1 MTDLVI
7 DTSVAI
13 KWVVQEPE
21 TPQALALRRHRL
33 FAPDLLIAECA
44 NVLWKKVRRNE
55 LTAYEAQFAARLL
68 ERADVEL
75 APMRHLLEPATAL
88 AVVLDHPAYDC
99 IYLALAES
107 LACDFVTADQK
118 LQAKPQPAGY
128 KSKVIALAAA

>member
-33 FAPDLLIAECA
+33 FAPDLLAAECA
-44 NVLWKKVRRNE
+44 NVLWKKVRRND
-55 LTAYEAQFAARLL
+55 LTAKEAELAARLL

-75 APMRHLLEPATAL
+75 APMRHLLRPAT
-88 AVVLDHPAYDC
+88 V
-99 IYLALAES
+99 
-107 LACDFVTADQK
+107 
-118 LQAKPQPAGY
+118 
-128 KSKVIALAAA
+128 